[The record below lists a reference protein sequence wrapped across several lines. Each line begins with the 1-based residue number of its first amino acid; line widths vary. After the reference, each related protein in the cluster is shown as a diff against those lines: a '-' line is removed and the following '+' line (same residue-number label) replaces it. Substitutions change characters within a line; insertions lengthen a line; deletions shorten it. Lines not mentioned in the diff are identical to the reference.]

1 MTTIADVIEETF
13 AVLRG
18 YTRNQDQST
27 YLTAEFNDGDTS
39 FTVAKGNRLSAQI
52 VEIGSELIEVDEV
65 DRVTGVVTVP
75 GYGRGALGTTAEATY
90 AAGSKVTSNP
100 TWPRFR
106 VKKAINDTLLSL
118 GGLLFNVTSTTLT
131 SDPTVLGYELPAGT
145 SAVMNVKW
153 RIPGVSRSW
162 IPVRRWDVV
171 MDADTDDFTS
181 GLAINI
187 EDAIPASSTISV
199 TCGVD
204 PSEFTAESDTLT
216 DVGVGESA
224 RDVLVY
230 GAVWRLLS
238 GVDAA
243 RMATQTISG
252 LELADQSQPQAY
264 VNLTQ
269 QIWRVYQIRL
279 QAEIAEQQRRLPG
292 RVHWT
297 RG

>member
-1 MTTIADVIEETF
+1 MTTFNDLIHETL

-27 YLTAEFNDGDTS
+27 YLTADFNDGDTS

-75 GYGRGALGTTAEATY
+75 GYGRGAMGTTAETTHLSGA
-90 AAGSKVTSNP
+90 KVTSNP
-100 TWPRFR
+100 TWPLFR
-106 VKKAINDTLLSL
+106 VKKALNDTVLSFA
-118 GGLLFNVTSTTLT
+118 GLLFDISTTTLT
-131 SDPTVLGYELPAGT
+131 CDPTVLGYELPAGT
-145 SAVMNVKW
+145 SAVLSVKW
-153 RIPGVSRSW
+153 KVPGVSRAW
-162 IPVRRWDVV
+162 IPVRFWDIV
-171 MDADTDDFTS
+171 MDADTDDFAT
-181 GLAINI
+181 GIALNV
-187 EDAIPASSTISV
+187 EDSIPAGASIKV
-199 TCGVD
+199 TLGVD
-204 PSEFTAESDTLT
+204 PVEFTDETDTLT
-216 DVGVGESA
+216 DVGIGESA

-243 RMATQTISG
+243 RLATQTVSG
-252 LELADQSQPQAY
+252 LELADQSQPQTY
-264 VNLTQ
+264 TNLTQ
-269 QIWRVYQIRL
+269 QIWRVYQIRM

-292 RVHWT
+292 KVHWT